1 MSVPPVSTASLE
13 RQVGRSAFGV
23 DAQAYD
29 DARSGYPVE
38 LFELLASRTVPE
50 PRVAE
55 IGSGTGLASEGL
67 LGLAPIHLTMIEPDP
82 RLCIFLEQ
90 RFARPDTRIICAPF
104 PDVNIEGKFDL
115 IACAAAFHWMEPV
128 PALAK
133 VKSLLAPGGVW
144 AMWWNSYFGHGEAD
158 AFTEQVSQILLE
170 ERVILPPSYVGRK
183 HYAFDAEHHIS
194 TLRDAGLGKTEH
206 VVFQSPRVY
215 TATQACD
222 LYRSFSFIHVLD
234 DDKQKK
240 ILDRIAQTVEGEFGG
255 VAPSLYATSLF
266 ASTI

>member
-1 MSVPPVSTASLE
+1 MSVPPVSPASLE

-90 RFARPDTRIICAPF
+90 RFARPDTHIICAPF
-104 PDVNIEGKFDL
+104 PDINIEGEFDL

-144 AMWWNSYFGHGEAD
+144 AMWWNSYFGHDVEDPFA
-158 AFTEQVSQILLE
+158 EQVLQIILDE
-170 ERVILPPSYVGRK
+170 GVVLPPSYIGSK
-183 HYAFDAEHHIS
+183 HYAFDAEYHIEM
-194 TLRDAGLGKTEH
+194 LRKAGFDPIEH
-206 VVFQSPRVY
+206 ILFRAPRVF
-215 TATQACD
+215 TASQARE
-222 LYRSFSFIHVLD
+222 LYQSFSFIRVLPD
-234 DDKQKK
+234 TDQ
-240 ILDRIAQTVEGEFGG
+240 IRVLDRIAAIVEDKFGG
-255 VAPSLYATSLF
+255 SASSLYATSLF
-266 ASTI
+266 VAAA